1 MYNVSNQIEFKT
13 SIIRSNLYDY
23 SDAYTHIKWTITVP
37 NTGTAT
43 NPDNNKNVIFRKCT
57 PFANCVSEINNAQLD
72 PAHDIDVVMP
82 SIT

>member
-23 SDAYTHIKWTITVP
+23 SDAYIHIKWTITAP

-43 NPDNNKNVIFRKCT
+43 NPDNNKNVIFRNCT
-57 PFANCVSEINNAQLD
+57 PFANCVSEINNAQVD
-72 PAHDIDVVMP
+72 PTHDIDVVMP
-82 SIT
+82 GIT